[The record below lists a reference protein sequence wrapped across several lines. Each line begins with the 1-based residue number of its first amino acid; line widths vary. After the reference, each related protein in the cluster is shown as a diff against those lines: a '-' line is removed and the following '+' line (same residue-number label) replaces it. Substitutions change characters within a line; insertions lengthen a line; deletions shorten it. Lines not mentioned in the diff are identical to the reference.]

1 VLLLSDV
8 AQGAIT
14 ARWFANLGWVQGKG
28 RQSLVYV
35 HDAVVLDIAVAQP
48 SGVPW
53 LNQFCAHHAMRAHFP
68 RVLPF
73 KGPVAGTPKGRV
85 ATDHDNLRQATI
97 MLSENCPQA
106 SADNQGIILKNAAAH
121 VGHHQHFRAQ
131 VESS

>member
-14 ARWFANLGWVQGKG
+14 ARWPANLGWVQGKG
-28 RQSLVYV
+28 RQGLVYV
-35 HDAVVLDIAVAQP
+35 HNGIVLASAVAQP
-48 SGVPW
+48 SGMPW
-53 LNQFCAHHAMRAHFP
+53 LHQLWASHAMRAHFP

-73 KGPVAGTPKGRV
+73 EGPVAGTPKGRI